1 MQILN
6 AEKLG
11 PPANV
16 ALAAGWCREDP
27 LVIVAHRLHDFSIW
41 AFTLPIRL
49 VDRIRQG
56 GAASP
61 RALLFLEAGRLLPA
75 SDQAYPAGRLSK
87 DAEALLPSRI
97 IRTCAV

>member
-41 AFTLPIRL
+41 AFALPIRL
-49 VDRIRQG
+49 VVRIRHA
-56 GAASP
+56 AASP
-61 RALLFLEAGRLLPA
+61 RALLLLEAGRLLPA